1 MVVASGLGFVVFF
14 LMGDFELKW
23 DQAQNDRG
31 SDPVPAGAQRE
42 LAARRGSG
50 REGWSAGMGFQGD
63 ALPSVGSPGPL
74 QALWWREGKGMK
86 MER

>member
-31 SDPVPAGAQRE
+31 SDPVPAGAGGSWQ
-42 LAARRGSG
+42 LAVGAGG
-50 REGWSAGMGFQGD
+50 RDGALGWDFGGMHCP
-63 ALPSVGSPGPL
+63 A
-74 QALWWREGKGMK
+74 
-86 MER
+86 